1 MQHIPPGWPVWV
13 QESLE
18 DQHRLHTQLPDSH
31 RAPSA
36 TALFQHQQQGSSTAQ
51 GPSLAPH
58 LSEGTLALLRSFKRS
73 LCLNSLL
80 EMGFPA
86 AAAQAAA
93 DRAGAE
99 LEAAV
104 AFVMDGGGGG
114 AAAPKQID
122 VSRCGWC
129 VASQASV
136 GWEAAI
142 DVSIAW
148 VGAQQGLQRLKLCC
162 LPARTQWALQ
172 HLILTSTSSA
182 CCRAGRWASLPV
194 WRLP

>member
-1 MQHIPPGWPVWV
+1 MWV

-36 TALFQHQQQGSSTAQ
+36 TALTQHQQQGSSTAQ

-104 AFVMDGGGGG
+104 GLVMDGGGGG
-114 AAAPKQID
+114 GAATAAPEQID

-129 VASQASV
+129 VSMVQC
-136 GWEAAI
+136 
-142 DVSIAW
+142 
-148 VGAQQGLQRLKLCC
+148 GLGGRHGC
-162 LPARTQWALQ
+162 
-172 HLILTSTSSA
+172 
-182 CCRAGRWASLPV
+182 AGLRWARSSLS
-194 WRLP
+194 